1 MLVQEKTLELRS
13 GVQLFCPPNPAPKT
27 PRILLS
33 SGTTQEIELVSDR
46 LKYRSGAFVPQTPWR
61 EPNFT
66 ESNLLETDRNN
77 SIERQ
82 WNLGSDLGLCRFP
95 DRVIAQIKAII
106 EPLESQ
112 FNSTRQSYKQL
123 SQSIRS
129 HRDYQQAIATITDY
143 LPHYYLYPHQ
153 PVTIGVNVGQPG
165 LATVTTD
172 VDSLVDSTTRYH
184 IGMHLDSHDLFPLR
198 RRHRSRNRICL
209 NLGREDRFF
218 LFINLPLLEI
228 FRALNLSD
236 PEDIFQHYRGLNLG
250 YEFMKR
256 YPSYPVIKLKVA
268 PGEAYIAPTD
278 NLIHDGCTVGQQYAD
293 INLTFLGYF
302 GIS

>member
-1 MLVQEKTLELRS
+1 MLVKEKTLKLQS
-13 GVQLFCPPNPAPKT
+13 GVQLFCCPNLEPKS

-33 SGTTQEIELVSDR
+33 SGTTQEIELVDDR
-46 LKYRSGAFVPQTPWR
+46 LKYRSGAFVPQEPWR

-66 ESNLLETDRNN
+66 ESNLLRMARINSSDRP
-77 SIERQ
+77 
-82 WNLGSDLGLCRFP
+82 WGLGSDLGVCRFP
-95 DRVIAQIKAII
+95 DRVLAPIEAII
-106 EPLESQ
+106 EPLERQ
-112 FNSTRQSYKQL
+112 FDPTRESYKQL
-123 SQSIRS
+123 SRSIRS
-129 HRDYQQAIATITDY
+129 HRDYQQAIAAITDY

-153 PVTIGVNVGQPG
+153 PTNIGVYVGQPG
-165 LATVTTD
+165 LRTVTTD
-172 VDSLVDSTTRYH
+172 LDSSIDSTTRYH

-218 LFINLPLLEI
+218 LFINLPLMEI
-228 FRALNLSD
+228 FKALNLSD

-250 YEFMKR
+250 YEFMKL

-278 NLIHDGCTVGQQYAD
+278 NLIHDGCSVGQQSAD

-302 GIS
+302 GI